1 MPQKPRDRTSKPPS
15 RELGRL
21 SRAWKGW
28 QMVGDEIIGPT
39 PELRISVHD
48 ARAIPLVHAKIEA
61 QRQEISEL
69 REQIEALKK
78 TACMQEQSLPEAWVI
93 PTLSP

>member
-1 MPQKPRDRTSKPPS
+1 MPQKPRSHTNKLSS
-15 RELGRL
+15 HQLGRL

-28 QMVGDEIIGPT
+28 QMAGDKIIGPT
-39 PELRISVHD
+39 PDLLISVHD
-48 ARAIPLVHAKIEA
+48 AKAIPLMHAKIEV

-69 REQIEALKK
+69 REQIEALKR
-78 TACMQEQSLPEAWVI
+78 AASVQEQSLPEAWII